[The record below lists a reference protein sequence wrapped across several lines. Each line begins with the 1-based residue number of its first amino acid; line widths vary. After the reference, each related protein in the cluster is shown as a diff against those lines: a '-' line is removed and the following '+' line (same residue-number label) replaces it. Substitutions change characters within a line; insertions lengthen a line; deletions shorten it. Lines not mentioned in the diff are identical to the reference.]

1 MFQKHVSDFD
11 KGKVATTCN
20 NLISLKFSLPANIK
34 SNKANR
40 NFNFQTN
47 LSEK

>member
-11 KGKVATTCN
+11 KGEDVTTCN
-20 NLISLKFSLPANIK
+20 NLISLKFSLPGNMK

-40 NFNFQTN
+40 NFN
-47 LSEK
+47 